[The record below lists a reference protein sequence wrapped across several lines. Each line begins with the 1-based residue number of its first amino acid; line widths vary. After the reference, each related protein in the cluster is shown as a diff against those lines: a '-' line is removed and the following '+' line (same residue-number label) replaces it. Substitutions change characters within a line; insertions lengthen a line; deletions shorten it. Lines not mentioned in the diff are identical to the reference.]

1 MNSFPVNFCRAAF
14 HALAIVALLVLF
26 AAIPA
31 EAQNT
36 KAVPPPVAVQVSAVP
51 IEAFD
56 PRDTARRRFGALD
69 YRGGVVLSS
78 SNKDFGGISGLRLAP
93 DGTSFFAVIDKGR
106 WLKGRITYDGAAP
119 SGMADVTMAPVLGP
133 DGQPLSRRGWFDTE
147 SIAADGD
154 TLYVGIERVNR
165 IVRFDAKAVLTAG
178 ITARGQP
185 LDAPQIGNL
194 LNNKGLEAL
203 AFVPRG
209 LPLGG
214 TLVAL
219 SESTLDADGNILAFL
234 IGGPSPGAFAVKR
247 SADYDISDAA
257 TLPGGDILILERKF
271 SWVSGVAIR
280 IRRLAL
286 AGLKPGATVDG
297 PVIFEADFAY
307 QIDNMEALAVHRA
320 RDGALVLTLISDDNF
335 SPIQR
340 TLLLQFTLRD
350 E

>member
-1 MNSFPVNFCRAAF
+1 MSSHRVTFCRVNFRAA
-14 HALAIVALLVLF
+14 AVVALLVLL

-31 EAQNT
+31 EAQN
-36 KAVPPPVAVQVSAVP
+36 KRAVPPPVAVAVSAIP

-56 PRDTARRRFGALD
+56 PRDPARRRFGALD
-69 YRGGVVLSS
+69 YRGGVVLTSPS
-78 SNKDFGGISGLRLAP
+78 KDFGGISGLRLAP
-93 DGTSFFAVIDKGR
+93 DGTSFIAVIDKGR
-106 WLKGRITYDGAAP
+106 WLKGRITYDGIAP
-119 SGMADVTMAPVLGP
+119 SGIADVTMAPVLGP
-133 DGQPLSRRGWFDTE
+133 DGQPLSRRGWYDTE
-147 SIAADGD
+147 AIAGDGD

-165 IVRFDAKAVLTAG
+165 IVRFDAKAGV
-178 ITARGQP
+178 TARGQP
-185 LDAPQIGNL
+185 VDAPQIRDL

-219 SESTLDADGNILAFL
+219 SEATLDADGNIVAFL
-234 IGGPSPGAFAVKR
+234 IGGPSPGSFAVKR
-247 SADYDISDAA
+247 SADYDIGDAA

-271 SWVSGVAIR
+271 SWLSGVAIR

-286 AGLKPGATVDG
+286 AGIKPGATVDG
-297 PVIFEADFAY
+297 PAIFEADFAY
-307 QIDNMEALAVHRA
+307 QIDNMEALAAHRT
-320 RDGALVLTLISDDNF
+320 RDGATVLTLISDDNF
-335 SPIQR
+335 SLIQR